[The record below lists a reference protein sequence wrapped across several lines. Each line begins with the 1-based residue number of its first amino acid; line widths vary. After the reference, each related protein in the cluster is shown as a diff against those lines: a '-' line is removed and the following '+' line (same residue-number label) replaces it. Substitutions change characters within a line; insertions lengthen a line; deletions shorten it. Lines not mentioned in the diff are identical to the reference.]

1 MYLLDTNIWLELLL
15 EKEKS
20 REVTHFLQNIS
31 SDQLYITDFGLHSI
45 AIIMGR
51 LGSMD
56 SLLVFIHDLF
66 EEGATNLVHLIPE
79 DFNKIIHFMNQY
91 KLDFDD
97 AYQYTAATKYKLQ
110 LVSFD
115 TDFDHTEGGRKTPS
129 QIN

>member
-1 MYLLDTNIWLELLL
+1 
-15 EKEKS
+15 
-20 REVTHFLQNIS
+20 
-31 SDQLYITDFGLHSI
+31 
-45 AIIMGR
+45 MGR